1 VTADGCTRTDHRRP
15 DDRPTGC
22 GWGCLNYDVAMSQGA
37 QKRAGSSASGDG
49 AERRRLETELR
60 EAGRLL
66 AAGDAVAAAARLRGI
81 VARGVLR
88 PGHEADA
95 RYLLGRAL
103 GACGD
108 RVGMTREW
116 DLVLRLDAA
125 ASPPPLMPED
135 EFESVAEA
143 ALAELPR
150 ALLDELRNVAVLVAD
165 RPSAEMVAGGID
177 PRVLGLYHGVPMTR
191 RSTSF
196 GAPYADT
203 IYLFRANLERVCA
216 TRAALA
222 ERIRVTVLHET
233 AHYFGYTERQLR
245 RMGLA

>member
-1 VTADGCTRTDHRRP
+1 
-15 DDRPTGC
+15 
-22 GWGCLNYDVAMSQGA
+22 MSHGA
-37 QKRAGSSASGDG
+37 QKHAGSG
-49 AERRRLETELR
+49 AGGGGADRRRLETELR
-60 EAGRLL
+60 EAHRLL
-66 AAGDAVAAAARLRGI
+66 AAGDAPAAAERLRSI
-81 VARGVLR
+81 ADRGVLPPDR
-88 PGHEADA
+88 EADT

-108 RVGMTREW
+108 RSGMTDEW
-116 DLVLRLDAA
+116 GLVLRLDATA
-125 ASPPPLMPED
+125 ASPQPLMPAD
-135 EFESVAEA
+135 EFESAAEA
-143 ALAELPR
+143 ALAELPHE
-150 ALLDELRNVAVLVAD
+150 LLDRLRNVAILVAD

-177 PRVLGLYHGVPMTR
+177 PRILGLYHGVPMSR

-233 AHYFGYTERQLR
+233 AHFFGYTEQQLR

>member
-1 VTADGCTRTDHRRP
+1 MRRG
-15 DDRPTGC
+15 RLGAC
-22 GWGCLNYDVAMSQGA
+22 GPVYDVGMSERA
-37 QKRAGSSASGDG
+37 QNHTGSGASGNVAD
-49 AERRRLETELR
+49 RRRLEDRLR

-66 AAGDAVAAAARLRGI
+66 AAGDAPAAAERLRGI
-81 VARGVLR
+81 AERGVLP
-88 PGHEADA
+88 PGREADA

-108 RVGMTREW
+108 RAGMTREW
-116 DLVLRLDAA
+116 GRVLSLDAA
-125 ASPPPLMPED
+125 AAPAQPLMSAD

-143 ALAELPR
+143 ALVELPPE
-150 ALLDELRNVAVLVAD
+150 LLEQLRSVAILVAD
-165 RPSAEMVAGGID
+165 RPSPEMVAGGID
-177 PRVLGLYHGVPMTR
+177 PRILGLYHGVPMTR

-203 IYLFRANLERVCA
+203 IHLFRANLERVCA

-245 RMGLA
+245 LMGLA

>member
-1 VTADGCTRTDHRRP
+1 MSERADKRTGP
-15 DDRPTGC
+15 
-22 GWGCLNYDVAMSQGA
+22 
-37 QKRAGSSASGDG
+37 SASGRAADLRG
-49 AERRRLETELR
+49 LETELR

-66 AAGDAVAAAARLRGI
+66 ATGDAPEAAERLRGI
-81 VARGVLR
+81 AAQGALP
-88 PGHEADA
+88 PGREADA

-108 RVGMTREW
+108 RAGMTREW
-116 DLVLRLDAA
+116 GLVRLLDAA
-125 ASPPPLMPED
+125 APPPRLMPAD

-143 ALAELPR
+143 ALAELPQE
-150 ALLDELRNVAVLVAD
+150 LLDQLGNVAILVAD

-177 PRVLGLYHGVPMTR
+177 PRILGLYHGVPMTR

-203 IYLFRANLERVCA
+203 IHLFRANLERVCA

-233 AHYFGYTERQLR
+233 AHFFGYTERQLR
-245 RMGLA
+245 LMGLA

>member
-1 VTADGCTRTDHRRP
+1 MVPSVRQRIGACYP
-15 DDRPTGC
+15 V
-22 GWGCLNYDVAMSQGA
+22 YDVAMSQGA
-37 QKRAGSSASGDG
+37 QKGAQSSARGG
-49 AERRRLETELR
+49 AADRRRLETELR

-66 AAGDAVAAAARLRGI
+66 AAGDAPAAAERLRDI
-81 VARGVLR
+81 TARGILPLDR
-88 PGHEADA
+88 EADA

-108 RVGMTREW
+108 RAGMTDEW
-116 DLVLRLDAA
+116 GLVLRLDAA
-125 ASPPPLMPED
+125 ASPQPLMPAD
-135 EFESVAEA
+135 EFESSAEA
-143 ALAELPR
+143 ALAELPQE
-150 ALLDELRNVAVLVAD
+150 LLDQLRNVAILVAD

-177 PRVLGLYHGVPMTR
+177 PRILGLYHGVPMSR

>member
-1 VTADGCTRTDHRRP
+1 
-15 DDRPTGC
+15 
-22 GWGCLNYDVAMSQGA
+22 MSHDA
-37 QKRAGSSASGDG
+37 QKRTRAGAGSGPFDRRALEMELSEAARLLASGD
-49 AERRRLETELR
+49 AP
-60 EAGRLL
+60 
-66 AAGDAVAAAARLRGI
+66 AAAARLRGL
-81 VARGVLR
+81 VARGVLS
-88 PGHEADA
+88 PGREADA

-103 GACGD
+103 EICGD
-108 RVGMTREW
+108 RAGMSDEW
-116 DLVLRLDAA
+116 SLVLRLDAA
-125 ASPPPLMPED
+125 AASPQPLMPAD

-150 ALLDELRNVAVLVAD
+150 ELLDQLRHVAILVAD

-177 PRVLGLYHGVPMTR
+177 PRILGLYHGVPMIR

-196 GAPYADT
+196 GAPYTDT

-216 TRAALA
+216 TPAALA

-233 AHYFGYTERQLR
+233 AHYFGYTEGQLR

>member
-1 VTADGCTRTDHRRP
+1 
-15 DDRPTGC
+15 
-22 GWGCLNYDVAMSQGA
+22 MSQGA
-37 QKRAGSSASGDG
+37 QNRAGSRASGG
-49 AERRRLETELR
+49 AADRRGFETELR

-66 AAGDAVAAAARLRGI
+66 AAGDAPAAAERLRGL
-81 VARGVLR
+81 VARGVLP
-88 PGHEADA
+88 PGPEADA
-95 RYLLGRAL
+95 RYLLARAL

-108 RVGMTREW
+108 RPGMTDEW
-116 DLVLRLDAA
+116 GLVLRLDAA
-125 ASPPPLMPED
+125 AAPPQALMPEI

-143 ALAELPR
+143 ALAELPQE
-150 ALLDELRNVAVLVAD
+150 LLDQLRNVAILVAD

-177 PRVLGLYHGVPMTR
+177 PRVLGVYHGVPMTR

-196 GAPYADT
+196 GAPYTDT

-222 ERIRVTVLHET
+222 GRIRVTVLHET
-233 AHYFGYTERQLR
+233 AHYFGYTELQLR